1 MRDFDNPDSSNPSR
15 RVWLISAIVS
25 AVIVL
30 GYASAWFLLA
40 VGAREQVDL
49 WMEERRGEGFTVRY
63 DSLEA
68 TGFPFKIRI
77 DIAGPGFGAPLL
89 ETPWGWEGERLSLE
103 MTPWNSD
110 TVRAH
115 LTGAQMLAVPV
126 GGRTQTYTG
135 TLQSLKATVNLRNGQ
150 PNRVELALQSLELAA
165 EKSSLG
171 TIRIGKTDLE
181 VEEFHLSEP
190 NHQTPSGTLSGAFE
204 NIQLPWLAGSPL
216 GRTVENLAIKA
227 RLMGLLA
234 RGPLV
239 QSLED
244 WRDGGGTIEIK
255 QLDIGHGPLNIKTD
269 GTIALDG
276 TLQPIGALTAR
287 IQGFF
292 EAVDALQKLGVV
304 QPRDAITAKMVLGV
318 LARKPQGGGRASL
331 NLALTVQER
340 RLYAGPVPL
349 ITIPRVIW
357 REFAR

>member
-1 MRDFDNPDSSNPSR
+1 MRVGKIEREVADVHVREPNEQTARGTGAGSFKHLQWPWLAVAPRGMFVGNVGVKAR
-15 RVWLISAIVS
+15 RVW
-25 AVIVL
+25 
-30 GYASAWFLLA
+30 
-40 VGAREQVDL
+40 
-49 WMEERRGEGFTVRY
+49 RR
-63 DSLEA
+63 
-68 TGFPFKIRI
+68 
-77 DIAGPGFGAPLL
+77 
-89 ETPWGWEGERLSLE
+89 
-103 MTPWNSD
+103 
-110 TVRAH
+110 
-115 LTGAQMLAVPV
+115 
-126 GGRTQTYTG
+126 
-135 TLQSLKATVNLRNGQ
+135 
-150 PNRVELALQSLELAA
+150 
-165 EKSSLG
+165 
-171 TIRIGKTDLE
+171 
-181 VEEFHLSEP
+181 
-190 NHQTPSGTLSGAFE
+190 
-204 NIQLPWLAGSPL
+204 
-216 GRTVENLAIKA
+216 
-227 RLMGLLA
+227 A

-239 QSLED
+239 SSLED